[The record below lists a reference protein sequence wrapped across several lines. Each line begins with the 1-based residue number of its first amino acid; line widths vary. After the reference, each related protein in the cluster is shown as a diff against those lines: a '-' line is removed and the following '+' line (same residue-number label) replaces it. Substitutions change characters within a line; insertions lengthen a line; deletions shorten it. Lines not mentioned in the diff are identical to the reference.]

1 MEIRKISKSDLG
13 ELAKLMVDVYNAPPW
28 NDKWTVETALESLND
43 ISEFPKFF
51 GNVIVDGNKIIGGII
66 GHIRRYASESTFYID
81 EFFIA
86 EKYRGTGLAK
96 KLYQTSIKELQQRGV
111 SGAFFTTLKNSRA
124 YNFYLKQGAWDLEDS
139 ACFYHKFLRKESE
152 ELKNGK

>member
-1 MEIRKISKSDLG
+1 MEIRKISKSDLE

-43 ISEFPKFF
+43 NSDFPKFF

-81 EFFIA
+81 ELFIS

-96 KLYQTSIKELQQRGV
+96 ELYQTSIKQLKQRGI

-139 ACFYHKFLRKESE
+139 ACFYHKF
-152 ELKNGK
+152 

>member
-1 MEIRKISKSDLG
+1 MEIRKISKSDLE

-43 ISEFPKFF
+43 ISDFPKFF

-66 GHIRRYASESTFYID
+66 GHIRRYSSESTFYID
-81 EFFIA
+81 EFFIS

-96 KLYQTSIKELQQRGV
+96 ELYQTSIKQLQQRDI

-139 ACFYHKFLRKESE
+139 ACFYHKF
-152 ELKNGK
+152 

>member
-1 MEIRKISKSDLG
+1 
-13 ELAKLMVDVYNAPPW
+13 MVDVYNAPPW
-28 NDKWTVETALESLND
+28 NDKWIVETALESLND
-43 ISEFPKFF
+43 ISDFPKFF

-66 GHIRRYASESTFYID
+66 GHIRIYASESTFYID
-81 EFFIA
+81 EFFIS

-96 KLYQTSIKELQQRGV
+96 ELYQTSIKQLQQRDI

-139 ACFYHKFLRKESE
+139 ACFYHKF
-152 ELKNGK
+152 

>member
-1 MEIRKISKSDLG
+1 MEIRKISKSDLE

-66 GHIRRYASESTFYID
+66 GHIRRYSIESTFYID
-81 EFFIA
+81 EFFIS
-86 EKYRGTGLAK
+86 EEYRGTGLAK
-96 KLYQTSIKELQQRGV
+96 ELYQTSIKQLKQKGI

-124 YNFYLKQGAWDLEDS
+124 YYFYVKQGAWDLEDS
-139 ACFYHKFLRKESE
+139 ACFYHKF
-152 ELKNGK
+152 

>member
-43 ISEFPKFF
+43 ISDFSKFF
-51 GNVIVDGNKIIGGII
+51 GNVIVDGNKIIGAII

-86 EKYRGTGLAK
+86 EEYRGTGLAK
-96 KLYQTSIKELQQRGV
+96 ELYQTSIKQLQQRGI
-111 SGAFFTTLKNSRA
+111 SGAFFTTLKNSQA

-139 ACFYHKFLRKESE
+139 ACFYHKF
-152 ELKNGK
+152 

>member
-1 MEIRKISKSDLG
+1 MEIRKISKSDLE

-51 GNVIVDGNKIIGGII
+51 GNVIVDENKIIGGII
-66 GHIRRYASESTFYID
+66 GHIRRYSSESTFYID
-81 EFFIA
+81 EFFIS
-86 EKYRGTGLAK
+86 EKHRGTGLAK
-96 KLYQTSIKELQQRGV
+96 ELYQTSIKELQQRGV

-124 YNFYLKQGAWDLEDS
+124 YNFYVKQGAWDLEDS
-139 ACFYHKFLRKESE
+139 ACFYHKF
-152 ELKNGK
+152 

>member
-43 ISEFPKFF
+43 ISDFPKFF
-51 GNVIVDGNKIIGGII
+51 GNVIVDENKIIGGII
-66 GHIRRYASESTFYID
+66 GHIRRYSSESTFYID

-124 YNFYLKQGAWDLEDS
+124 YNFYVKQGAWDLEDS
-139 ACFYHKFLRKESE
+139 ACFYHKF
-152 ELKNGK
+152 

>member
-1 MEIRKISKSDLG
+1 MEIRKISKSDLE

-28 NDKWTVETALESLND
+28 NDKWTVETALESLTD
-43 ISEFPKFF
+43 ISDFPKFF
-51 GNVIVDGNKIIGGII
+51 GNVIVDENKIMGAII
-66 GHIRRYASESTFYID
+66 GQIRRYSSESTFYID

-124 YNFYLKQGAWDLEDS
+124 YNFYVKQGAWDLEDS
-139 ACFYHKFLRKESE
+139 ACFYHKF
-152 ELKNGK
+152 

>member
-1 MEIRKISKSDLG
+1 MEIRKISKSDLE

-28 NDKWTVETALESLND
+28 NDKWTLETALESLND
-43 ISEFPKFF
+43 ISDFPKFF

-66 GHIRRYASESTFYID
+66 GHIRRYASESTFYIG
-81 EFFIA
+81 EFFIS

-96 KLYQTSIKELQQRGV
+96 ELYQTSIKQLQQRGI

-139 ACFYHKFLRKESE
+139 ACFYHKF
-152 ELKNGK
+152 

>member
-1 MEIRKISKSDLG
+1 MEIRKISKSDL
-13 ELAKLMVDVYNAPPW
+13 EDLAKLMVNVYNAPPW

-43 ISEFPKFF
+43 ISDFPKFF
-51 GNVIVDGNKIIGGII
+51 GNVIVDENKIIGGII
-66 GHIRRYASESTFYID
+66 GHIRRYSIESTFYID
-81 EFFIA
+81 EFFIS

-96 KLYQTSIKELQQRGV
+96 ELYQTSIKELQQRGI

-139 ACFYHKFLRKESE
+139 ACFYHKF
-152 ELKNGK
+152 

>member
-1 MEIRKISKSDLG
+1 MEIRKISKSDLE

-43 ISEFPKFF
+43 ISDFSKFF

-96 KLYQTSIKELQQRGV
+96 ELYQTSIKELQQRGV

-139 ACFYHKFLRKESE
+139 ACFYHKF
-152 ELKNGK
+152 

>member
-1 MEIRKISKSDLG
+1 MEIRKISKSDLE
-13 ELAKLMVDVYNAPPW
+13 ELAKLMVDVYNASPW

-43 ISEFPKFF
+43 ISDFPKFF
-51 GNVIVDGNKIIGGII
+51 GNVIVDENKIIGGII
-66 GHIRRYASESTFYID
+66 GHIRRYSIESTFYID

-96 KLYQTSIKELQQRGV
+96 ELYQTSIKELQQRGI

-139 ACFYHKFLRKESE
+139 ACFYHKF
-152 ELKNGK
+152 

>member
-1 MEIRKISKSDLG
+1 MEIRKISKSDLE

-28 NDKWTVETALESLND
+28 NDKWTVETALESLTD
-43 ISEFPKFF
+43 ISDFPKFF

-66 GHIRRYASESTFYID
+66 GHIRRYSSESTFYID
-81 EFFIA
+81 EFFIS

-96 KLYQTSIKELQQRGV
+96 ELYQTSIKQLQQRDI

-139 ACFYHKFLRKESE
+139 ACFYHKFQ
-152 ELKNGK
+152 

>member
-1 MEIRKISKSDLG
+1 MEIRKISKSDLE

-43 ISEFPKFF
+43 ISDFPKFF
-51 GNVIVDGNKIIGGII
+51 GNVIVDENKIIGGII
-66 GHIRRYASESTFYID
+66 GHIRRYSSESTFYID
-81 EFFIA
+81 EFFIS
-86 EKYRGTGLAK
+86 EKYRGKGLAK

-139 ACFYHKFLRKESE
+139 ACFYHKF
-152 ELKNGK
+152 

>member
-1 MEIRKISKSDLG
+1 MEIRKISKSDLE
-13 ELAKLMVDVYNAPPW
+13 ELAKLMVDVYNASPW

-43 ISEFPKFF
+43 ISDFPKFF

-66 GHIRRYASESTFYID
+66 GHIRRYSSESTFYID

-96 KLYQTSIKELQQRGV
+96 ELYQTSIKELQQRGV
-111 SGAFFTTLKNSRA
+111 SGAFFTTLKNSQA

-139 ACFYHKFLRKESE
+139 ACFYHKF
-152 ELKNGK
+152 

>member
-1 MEIRKISKSDLG
+1 MSKSDLE

-66 GHIRRYASESTFYID
+66 GHIRRYSIESTFYID
-81 EFFIA
+81 EFFIS
-86 EKYRGTGLAK
+86 EEYRGTGLAK
-96 KLYQTSIKELQQRGV
+96 ELYQTSIKQLKQKGI

-124 YNFYLKQGAWDLEDS
+124 YYFYVKQGAWDLEDS
-139 ACFYHKFLRKESE
+139 ACFYHKF
-152 ELKNGK
+152 

>member
-1 MEIRKISKSDLG
+1 MEIRKISKSDLE

-51 GNVIVDGNKIIGGII
+51 GNVIVDENKIIGGII
-66 GHIRRYASESTFYID
+66 GHIRRYSSESTFYID
-81 EFFIA
+81 EFFIS

-96 KLYQTSIKELQQRGV
+96 ELYQTSIKELQQRGI

-139 ACFYHKFLRKESE
+139 ACFYHKF
-152 ELKNGK
+152 

>member
-1 MEIRKISKSDLG
+1 MEIRKISKSDLE

-43 ISEFPKFF
+43 ISDFSKFF
-51 GNVIVDGNKIIGGII
+51 GNVIVDGNKIIGAII

-96 KLYQTSIKELQQRGV
+96 ELYQTSIKELQQRGV
-111 SGAFFTTLKNSRA
+111 SGAFFTTLKDSRA
-124 YNFYLKQGAWDLEDS
+124 YNFYVKQGAWDLEDS
-139 ACFYHKFLRKESE
+139 ACFYHKF
-152 ELKNGK
+152 

>member
-1 MEIRKISKSDLG
+1 MEIRKISKSDLE

-43 ISEFPKFF
+43 ISDFPKFF
-51 GNVIVDGNKIIGGII
+51 GNVIVDENKIIGGII
-66 GHIRRYASESTFYID
+66 GHIRRYSIESTCYID

-96 KLYQTSIKELQQRGV
+96 ELYQTSIKELQQRGI

-124 YNFYLKQGAWDLEDS
+124 YNFYIKQGAWDLEDS
-139 ACFYHKFLRKESE
+139 ACFYHKF
-152 ELKNGK
+152 

>member
-1 MEIRKISKSDLG
+1 MEIRKISKSDLE

-43 ISEFPKFF
+43 ISDFPKFF

-81 EFFIA
+81 ELFIY

-96 KLYQTSIKELQQRGV
+96 ELYQTSIKQLQQRGI

-139 ACFYHKFLRKESE
+139 ACFYHKF
-152 ELKNGK
+152 